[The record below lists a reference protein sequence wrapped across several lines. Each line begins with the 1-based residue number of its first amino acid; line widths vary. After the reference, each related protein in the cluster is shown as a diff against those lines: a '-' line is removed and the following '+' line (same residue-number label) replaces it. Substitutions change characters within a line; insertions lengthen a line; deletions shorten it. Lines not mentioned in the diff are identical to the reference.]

1 MQNRTINPMH
11 PGIRHSYGDDAPFAP
26 AGDEAQSQLLNDA
39 LAIGHAPSIAA
50 ALGLVARVRG
60 TSGLGAAPGCRPSA
74 QLRQNGKNIKFGVQP
89 HAPGIF
95 AEIAARP
102 RGNSNQLSPR
112 HSR

>member
-1 MQNRTINPMH
+1 MH